1 MLSHDLHEVI
11 HFWQGHNAESIKGF
25 MVSRCLVTGDVNLDH
40 LELISGVGGDTLKLC
55 KFCFT
60 SNFHLL
66 ILTSTGGSY
75 PQ

>member
-1 MLSHDLHEVI
+1 MFSHDLHEVI
-11 HFWQGHNAESIKGF
+11 HFWQDMILNL
-25 MVSRCLVTGDVNLDH
+25 SRGLCLVTGDVNLDH
-40 LELISGVGGDTLKLC
+40 LELISEVGRDTLKLC

-66 ILTSTGGSY
+66 IFTSTGGSY